1 MPCCSSSMF
10 VHRLT
15 RVTPPP
21 GGKFAPGKGLKHVGI
36 IASEA
41 ASAIAK
47 GLNNTGFSA
56 RGACKWHQCHHLRRS
71 LVSLVAPWHLL
82 TIPLECSAWQW
93 HASKKK
99 NSIQTHEHT
108 REPALVPALALTSF
122 ADTRAG

>member
-1 MPCCSSSMF
+1 MIPGSGLNCALLQFKF

-15 RVTPPP
+15 RLGVTPPP

-47 GLNNTGFSA
+47 GLNNTGFTA

-82 TIPLECSAWQW
+82 TIPPECSAWQW
-93 HASKKK
+93 HASTGA
-99 NSIQTHEHT
+99 S
-108 REPALVPALALTSF
+108 
-122 ADTRAG
+122 AGTDILR